1 MILEYLLYVV
11 AILLLIFLPNILGT
25 GEWIQKNKGHVW
37 LRIAYFFAVCLPAL
51 VVLVI
56 LIAIENIVH
65 TLLSAI
71 NHLIEFLTKGV
82 FGAEKS

>member
-1 MILEYLLYVV
+1 MIIEYLMYVV

-25 GEWIQKNKGHVW
+25 GDWIQKNKGHKW
-37 LRIAYFFAVCLPAL
+37 LRIVYFFGVCLPAL
-51 VVLVI
+51 VVIII
-56 LIAIENIVH
+56 LIALENIIH
-65 TLLSAI
+65 ALLSAI

>member
-1 MILEYLLYVV
+1 MIIEYLMYVV

-25 GEWIQKNKGHVW
+25 GDWIQNNKERTG

-51 VVLVI
+51 VVIVI
-56 LIAIENIVH
+56 LIALENIVH

>member
-25 GEWIQKNKGHVW
+25 GDWIQNNKNNPW
-37 LRIAYFFAVCLPAL
+37 LRIAYFFAVCLPSL
-51 VVLVI
+51 VVIVI
-56 LIAIENIVH
+56 LIALENIIHALV
-65 TLLSAI
+65 LAMNLF
-71 NHLIEFLTKGV
+71 IEFLTKGV

>member
-25 GEWIQKNKGHVW
+25 GDWIQKNKDHVW
-37 LRIAYFFAVCLPAL
+37 LRIAYFFAVCLPAF
-51 VVLVI
+51 VVIII
-56 LIAIENIVH
+56 LIALEKIVH
-65 TLLSAI
+65 ALMWVI
-71 NHLIEFLTKGV
+71 NILIEFLTKGV

>member
-1 MILEYLLYVV
+1 MIIEYLMYVV

-25 GEWIQKNKGHVW
+25 GDWIQKNKGHKW

-51 VVLVI
+51 VVIVI

-65 TLLSAI
+65 ALMWVI
-71 NHLIEFLTKGV
+71 NKLIEFLIKGV

>member
-25 GEWIQKNKGHVW
+25 GDWIQNNKSNPW

-51 VVLVI
+51 VVIII
-56 LIAIENIVH
+56 LIALENIVH
-65 TLLSAI
+65 ALVLAM
-71 NHLIEFLTKGV
+71 NLLIEFLTKGV